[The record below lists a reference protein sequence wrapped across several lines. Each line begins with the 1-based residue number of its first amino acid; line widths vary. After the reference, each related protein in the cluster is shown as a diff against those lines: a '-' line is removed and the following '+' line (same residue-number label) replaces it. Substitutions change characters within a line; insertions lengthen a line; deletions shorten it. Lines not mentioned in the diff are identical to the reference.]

1 MKGIVLA
8 GGRGTRL
15 YPSTISLSKQ
25 LLPIYDKPLIYY
37 PISTLVLAGIRE
49 ILLVTTPES
58 EGNFR
63 QLLGDGRQFGI
74 KIEYVSQTAPNGIA
88 EVFIIAEDFIGNEPV
103 VLILGDNLFYGVGL
117 GKNLKDSFYISD
129 NLIFAQQV
137 KDPRAYGVVELNNSN
152 EPISIEEKPID
163 PKSNM
168 AVTGLYKYD
177 VGVTKYAKILKPS
190 LRGELEI
197 TDLNRLLLDSGKL
210 RVNILQRGTVWLDTG
225 NPTDMLEAG
234 NFVRAIEER
243 QGMKIACLEEIAL
256 NEGLIGIETFNKSV
270 LRMQGSSYGEYL
282 QNISTNYLKDN

>member
-37 PISTLVLAGIRE
+37 PISTLVLAGILE

-58 EGNFR
+58 EENFR
-63 QLLGDGRQFGI
+63 QLLGDGGQFGI
-74 KIEYVSQTAPNGIA
+74 KIEYVTQTAPNGIA

-117 GKNLKDSFYISD
+117 GKNLKDSFYTSD

-137 KDPRAYGVVELNNSN
+137 KDPRAYGVVELNTSN

-270 LRMQGSSYGEYL
+270 LRMQGSPYGEYL